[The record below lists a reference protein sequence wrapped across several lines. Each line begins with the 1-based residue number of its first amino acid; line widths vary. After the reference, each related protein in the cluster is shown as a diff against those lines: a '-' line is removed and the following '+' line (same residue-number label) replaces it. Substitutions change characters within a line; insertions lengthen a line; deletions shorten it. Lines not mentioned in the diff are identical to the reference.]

1 MSGNHGLVNDAA
13 AANNMTDLEIGPL
26 TSQAGVDQNVEAEAK
41 SAHVV
46 DWAGPD
52 DAANPRNWSYRHK
65 MVNILLV
72 SLSVFYVNLA
82 TTMFAPGAS
91 VMQREFGYRS
101 DNVEILT
108 ISIAT
113 LGSAVGQLLIPPL
126 SEVFGRRPVYQGSA
140 VFYLGFTVGCACSTR
155 VAEFLVFRMLTG
167 VAASSYMST
176 GGATIADLLPREER
190 AVAMALY
197 SSGPLLGPVL
207 GPIVGG
213 FVTEH
218 LGWRWTFY
226 LILILASS
234 ITLSH
239 AWYWWP
245 GQPITPLHSASV
257 VTLASFFFTRETSA
271 AIILKKKAAR
281 LRRET
286 RNAKLLAAGDQQ
298 IPAGK
303 LLRAALT
310 RPTRILFLSPVV
322 VLMSLLVA
330 VNFGVIILL
339 FSTFPAV
346 FEAEYHWRVS
356 YTGLAYCGV
365 AVGCALG
372 VAIFARLGDKLLVR
386 KGPDGRPEER
396 LILMMW
402 TAPLLP
408 GGLLVYGW
416 TTRYGVHWVVPI
428 VGTSICGL
436 GLVTV
441 GSCAQAYMVDIF
453 GPDAAAS
460 ATGAMSLL
468 RNLAAAFLPLS
479 APSLYAAV
487 GLGWGNSVLALIAAL
502 FIPLSFIF
510 YRHGELLRN
519 RFGVKI

>member
-1 MSGNHGLVNDAA
+1 MSGNHGSVNNTA

-26 TSQAGVDQNVEAEAK
+26 TSQAGVDENVEAEAK

-65 MVNILLV
+65 IVNVLLV
-72 SLSVFYVNLA
+72 SLSVFYVNLS

-91 VMQREFGYRS
+91 AIQREFGYES

-140 VFYLGFTVGCACSTR
+140 VFYLGFTVGCARSTR
-155 VAEFLVFRMLTG
+155 VAEFLVSRMLTG

-190 AVAMALY
+190 AVAVALY
-197 SSGPLLGPVL
+197 SSGPLLGP
-207 GPIVGG
+207 
-213 FVTEH
+213 
-218 LGWRWTFY
+218 
-226 LILILASS
+226 
-234 ITLSH
+234 
-239 AWYWWP
+239 
-245 GQPITPLHSASV
+245 ASV
-257 VTLASFFFTRETSA
+257 VTLASFLLMRETSA
-271 AIILKKKAAR
+271 ATILRKKAAR

-286 RNAKLLAAGDQQ
+286 GNATLQAAGDQQ

-310 RPTRILFLSPVV
+310 RPTRILLLSPVV
-322 VLMSLLVA
+322 ALMSLFVA
-330 VNFGVIILL
+330 VNFGVILLL

-356 YTGLAYCGV
+356 YTGLAYSGV
-365 AVGCALG
+365 GVGCALG
-372 VAIFARLGDKLLVR
+372 VVVFARLGDKLLVR

-396 LILMMW
+396 LILMTW

-408 GGLLVYGW
+408 AGLLVYGW
-416 TTRYGVHWVVPI
+416 TTRYGAHWVVPI

-502 FIPLSFIF
+502 FVPLPFIF

-519 RFGVKI
+519 GFGVEI